1 MEQQAKK
8 MRLFDWVLLLYTA
21 LIVLLVIVSA
31 ILPKFALFHA
41 AFFGQSILLFVLSI
55 WALLFLIWL
64 IRNAQRMAGVILT
77 RKNKVTLILILAA
90 ITLYYAYSLLTRQ
103 FIYYWDYALYYRM
116 QLGFAHGFLADGF
129 FSGVKDVI
137 ISVWYYSYSLFNN
150 VFLAAP
156 FALTP
161 QTPNWFVAASAAT
174 ILPLLYWLIAMFI
187 KIVERILQ
195 PKHSDLFFTG
205 GMILSA
211 ALPLMH
217 RSLLYGQPD
226 LIGLVFVF
234 MIMIL
239 TIPYDFS
246 KTDGKR
252 YFMIIVLTMMTCAS
266 RRWYLFLLAA
276 YYACYGIHLILH
288 AAHEKRWDILKRAGL
303 FALVSALVL
312 GAVFFPMIPR
322 VVTANYAV
330 GYSAY
335 NIGGFPAELKSQAQ
349 FFGIGLLSFLFA
361 AFLYGVINRQSRK
374 LTLFTVIAGFLMIFL
389 FTRIQNM
396 GYHHTLIL
404 VPAYLLLMLIG
415 LSGICRLEKKWMLSL
430 SFGVVLGFGVANA
443 AVCGVTS
450 SEKLPA
456 LFSNSALIPMQRDDI
471 PQVRAVNLWL
481 TEHCSAPESAY
492 MIPHGYPYNP
502 DVFRSC
508 DLPDW
513 TISDYLYYGSGV
525 LGTHCFPEGLL
536 LSQYVL
542 TCEPFCGLSLAEKFN
557 SAFFCEIPQ
566 KHFIEV
572 KQLDMGNGYTFIVY
586 ERIVKADQEEIQ
598 FYRDCF
604 AEEDQQFPDL
614 FSGVWDEIPKYID

>member
-1 MEQQAKK
+1 
-8 MRLFDWVLLLYTA
+8 
-21 LIVLLVIVSA
+21 
-31 ILPKFALFHA
+31 
-41 AFFGQSILLFVLSI
+41 
-55 WALLFLIWL
+55 
-64 IRNAQRMAGVILT
+64 
-77 RKNKVTLILILAA
+77 
-90 ITLYYAYSLLTRQ
+90 
-103 FIYYWDYALYYRM
+103 
-116 QLGFAHGFLADGF
+116 
-129 FSGVKDVI
+129 
-137 ISVWYYSYSLFNN
+137 
-150 VFLAAP
+150 
-156 FALTP
+156 
-161 QTPNWFVAASAAT
+161 
-174 ILPLLYWLIAMFI
+174 
-187 KIVERILQ
+187 
-195 PKHSDLFFTG
+195 
-205 GMILSA
+205 
-211 ALPLMH
+211 
-217 RSLLYGQPD
+217 
-226 LIGLVFVF
+226 
-234 MIMIL
+234 
-239 TIPYDFS
+239 
-246 KTDGKR
+246 
-252 YFMIIVLTMMTCAS
+252 
-266 RRWYLFLLAA
+266 
-276 YYACYGIHLILH
+276 
-288 AAHEKRWDILKRAGL
+288 
-303 FALVSALVL
+303 
-312 GAVFFPMIPR
+312 
-322 VVTANYAV
+322 
-330 GYSAY
+330 
-335 NIGGFPAELKSQAQ
+335 
-349 FFGIGLLSFLFA
+349 
-361 AFLYGVINRQSRK
+361 
-374 LTLFTVIAGFLMIFL
+374 MIFL